1 MRHFISR
8 RARPAVTEGLDAAGL
23 AAFKTADETV
33 FVAFLDPAGRG
44 SGALFEDDA
53 WRYRGEFSFGRV
65 VDAGVAEAQG
75 VEVPAVVCYKLV
87 DGDVVMLKGFE
98 GGGGLDEWYVWIWM
112 GLATF
117 GWL

>member
-1 MRHFISR
+1 
-8 RARPAVTEGLDAAGL
+8 
-23 AAFKTADETV
+23 
-33 FVAFLDPAGRG
+33 
-44 SGALFEDDA
+44 
-53 WRYRGEFSFGRV
+53 
-65 VDAGVAEAQG
+65 
-75 VEVPAVVCYKLV
+75 VVCYKLV